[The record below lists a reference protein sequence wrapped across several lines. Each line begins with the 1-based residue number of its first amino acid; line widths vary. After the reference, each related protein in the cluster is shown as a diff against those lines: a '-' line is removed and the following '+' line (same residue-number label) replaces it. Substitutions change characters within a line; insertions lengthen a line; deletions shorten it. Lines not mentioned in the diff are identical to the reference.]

1 MSETLPRWGLPA
13 VEFLTTDAETIQ
25 AEIITAYEAI
35 SGRTLAAGDP
45 VRLFLLGIADI
56 LIQQR
61 NAINTAAQQN
71 LLSYAQDGYLDALGN
86 YLSVD
91 RLSASKAT
99 TTLKFTL
106 SQALANDYVVSAG
119 TEVTNGVV
127 TFATDEELIIP
138 AGDLYSSVSAT
149 CTTEGAIGNDYLP
162 GQISTLVIG
171 LTFVASAENTTITTG
186 GADQESDAEY
196 AERIRI
202 APNSFSVA
210 GPVKA
215 YIYHAMSVSSA
226 VIDVSVVSPT
236 PGLVQVYPLL
246 EGGVLPGQ
254 EVLDQIKEHL
264 SSDDIRPLTDEVEV
278 LSPVTHEYSIV
289 VDYWISAADK
299 AKAES
304 IRTAVEAAVEEYRL
318 WQQGRIGRDITPAQL
333 ICKVVS
339 AGASRID
346 SATMQ
351 PANFVQLEDNTIA
364 QCTGVTITYKG
375 DKPE

>member
-13 VEFLTTDAETIQ
+13 VEFLETDAGAIQ
-25 AEIITAYEAI
+25 AEIITNYEAV

-56 LIQQR
+56 IIQQR

-71 LLSYAQDGYLDALGN
+71 LLSYAQGEYLDALGT
-86 YLSVD
+86 YLSVE
-91 RLSASKAT
+91 RLRASRAV

-106 SQALANDYVVSAG
+106 SQSLANNYAIPPG
-119 TEVTNGVV
+119 TTVTNGVV
-127 TFATDEELIIP
+127 SFATDKELIIP
-138 AGDLYSSVSAT
+138 AGELSGSVSAT

-162 GQISTLVIG
+162 GQISTIEMG
-171 LTFVASAENTTITTG
+171 MTFLSEAENTTITTG
-186 GADQESDAEY
+186 GADRESDAEL

-210 GPVKA
+210 GPKKA
-215 YIYHAMSVSSA
+215 YEYHAKSVSSA

-236 PGLVQVYPLL
+236 PGTVQVYPLL
-246 EGGVLPGQ
+246 EGGVLPTA
-254 EVLDQIKEHL
+254 EVLAQIDEYL

-278 LSPVTHEYSIV
+278 LSPQTHNYDIV
-289 VDYWISAADK
+289 VDYWISEADK
-299 AKAES
+299 ARAES
-304 IRTAVEAAVEEYRL
+304 IRNAVEAAVEEYRL

-346 SATMQ
+346 AATMSP
-351 PANFVQLEDNTIA
+351 PAFVQLADNTIA
-364 QCTGVTITYKG
+364 QCGGVSINYKG
-375 DKPE
+375 YKAE